1 MAETTKIPLVILIIL
16 VLVSASLAITFFI
29 MKEQEK
35 QQRVL
40 IEQTLDETLKAKEQ
54 TLKDLKEM
62 ARLKTD
68 AELKTDQLKE
78 EAKRLSQDLEK
89 QKKEAQAALAKLK
102 DNEGKVKKISAALE
116 KQKAKIENLMQT
128 TKSLKSQNE
137 ELNIQLSQIRL
148 AKQAL
153 ENKILMGESGGI
165 QLEKIVVRG
174 AIQEIEGRILVVND
188 EFNFVVLDLGEDSGI
203 EPGTI
208 LTVTREGA
216 VLGKVE
222 VENVYEDMSS
232 AIILPQWQKGSF
244 MEDDNVE
251 IL

>member
-16 VLVSASLAITFFI
+16 VLVTTSLAVTFFI

-40 IEQTLDETLKAKEQ
+40 IEQTLDETLKVKEQ
-54 TLKDLKEM
+54 TLKDLREM
-62 ARLKTD
+62 TRLKTD
-68 AELKTDQLKE
+68 AELKIDQLKE
-78 EAKRLSQDLEK
+78 EAKRLSQDLER

-102 DNEGKVKKISAALE
+102 DGENKVRKLSTALKE
-116 KQKAKIENLMQT
+116 QETKVESLMQT
-128 TKSLKSQNE
+128 RKSLKSQNE

-153 ENKILMGESGGI
+153 ENKILIGESGAV

-174 AIQEIEGRILVVND
+174 ITQEIEGKVLVVND
-188 EFNFVVLDLGEDSGI
+188 EFNFVVLDLGEDSGV

-208 LTVTREGA
+208 LTITRDGA

-232 AIILPQWQKGSF
+232 AIILPQWQKGPF

>member
-1 MAETTKIPLVILIIL
+1 MAETTKIPLVILIVL
-16 VLVSASLAITFFI
+16 TLVSASLAITFFI

-62 ARLKTD
+62 TRLKTD

-89 QKKEAQAALAKLK
+89 QKKEARAALAKLK
-102 DNEGKVKKISAALE
+102 DGMSKIEKLSTALE
-116 KQKAKIENLMQT
+116 EQKTKMENLMQA
-128 TKSLKSQNE
+128 TKSLESQNK
-137 ELNIQLSQIRL
+137 ELGVQLFQIRL

-153 ENKILMGESGGI
+153 ENKILMGESGAV
-165 QLEKIVVRG
+165 QLEKIVVRR
-174 AIQEIEGRILVVND
+174 ATQEIEGRILVVND

-203 EPGTI
+203 EAGTI